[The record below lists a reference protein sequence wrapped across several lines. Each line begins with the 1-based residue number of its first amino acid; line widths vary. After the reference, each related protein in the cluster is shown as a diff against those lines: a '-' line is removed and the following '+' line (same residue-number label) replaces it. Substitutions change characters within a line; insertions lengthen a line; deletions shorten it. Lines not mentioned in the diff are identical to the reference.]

1 MKFRKRKDLLKMH
14 TLRAESRKIEGDS
27 ARRVKNAM
35 LMMHFKFV
43 INTLGKLFF
52 IDSVANDC
60 EAGADSHRLPPY
72 FTEIGQVA
80 GPSCPLGISH
90 VGPARKSYLY
100 DGHVINHLLTELAI
114 FQPR

>member
-1 MKFRKRKDLLKMH
+1 MIVKQVRMWIH
-14 TLRAESRKIEGDS
+14 TGC
-27 ARRVKNAM
+27 
-35 LMMHFKFV
+35 H
-43 INTLGKLFF
+43 
-52 IDSVANDC
+52 
-60 EAGADSHRLPPY
+60 H